1 MRAALL
7 PDIDLVKLLLE
18 HGADV
23 NQTNYIGQTVLDL
36 LSTAE
41 GVGSEAKAEQR
52 EISKLCRK
60 HIYDSNNK
68 DIKPLLK

>member
-23 NQTNYIGQTVLDL
+23 NQTNFAGQTVLDKI
-36 LSTAE
+36 SAARGGVYAE
-41 GVGSEAKAEQR
+41 IAQLCVEHVN
-52 EISKLCRK
+52 SK
-60 HIYDSNNK
+60 
-68 DIKPLLK
+68 PVLK